1 MTALDKPAPLS
12 GTSTRFHLAKEW
24 LIALMIIV
32 AGLGLY
38 TARLKPHILDSY
50 DQPLYLATAAEAAGL
65 GPGPHDKPLSIMI
78 APLYPSFIAALTHLD
93 PRLAATVACV
103 PAPPDGHLE
112 SCPNDLGL
120 LVWAQLLL
128 AAGTGL
134 LLWRTA
140 YWVTLSKSSAWIAL
154 AAASFGSAEYAEY
167 AHAAMT
173 EALTFFLFAGFDLA
187 FLVAIERRSTKAALL
202 AGALLGFTTLTR
214 PIYLYLALA
223 IVAAALAVAAWRAVA
238 RRAAAR
244 LPVLRLGV
252 SFAVAFAAIVGP
264 WIVRNEL
271 VFGVADITEGY
282 APFVL
287 IQRLAYDDMRPAEWA
302 AGWVYFLPD
311 FGHSWAKALIPA
323 RDYQR
328 LGYEAP
334 DTFYVVGVHN
344 SGIAAPLGGRGPSIV
359 SLIRSEVIPHLG
371 TYIAVTLLLAW
382 RGLWIGRYFSVVTV
396 PMLFWR
402 LARVKDPRWPA
413 LATVAGPPLFVL
425 FLNAAV
431 SGDAARYNII
441 LEPVMAIA
449 AGQVILSWITSLR
462 QRFGTHR
469 LAASGPRL

>member
-1 MTALDKPAPLS
+1 MTALDESGPLS
-12 GTSTRFHLAKEW
+12 GTSAPFHPAKEW
-24 LIALMIIV
+24 LIALMIVV

-38 TARLKPHILDSY
+38 TARLKPHILNSY
-50 DQPLYLATAAEAAGL
+50 DQPLYLATAAEAGAL
-65 GPGPHDKPLSIMI
+65 GPGPHDKPLSMTI
-78 APLYPSFIAALTHLD
+78 APLYPAFIAVLTHLD

-103 PAPPDGHLE
+103 PAPQDGHLE

-140 YWVTLSKSSAWIAL
+140 NQVTLSRSSAWIAL
-154 AAASFGSAEYAEY
+154 IAASFGSAEYAEY

-173 EALTFFLFAGFDLA
+173 ETLTFFLFAGFDLA
-187 FLVAIERRSTKAALL
+187 FLLSIERRSIKAALV
-202 AGALLGFTTLTR
+202 AGALLGLTTLTR

-223 IVAAALAVAAWRAVA
+223 ILAAALAIATWHAVA
-238 RRAAAR
+238 RRAATK
-244 LPVLRLGV
+244 LPTLRLGV

-264 WIVRNEL
+264 WIARNAL
-271 VFGVADITEGY
+271 VFGVANITEGY

-287 IQRLAYDDMRPAEWA
+287 VQRLAYDDMRPKEWL
-302 AGWVYFLPD
+302 AGWIYFLPD
-311 FGHSWAKALIPA
+311 FGHSWAKALLPA
-323 RDYQR
+323 ENYER
-328 LGYEAP
+328 LGYDTP
-334 DTFYVVGVHN
+334 DTLYAAGVDQ
-344 SGIAAPLGGRGPSIV
+344 AATTAPLGAQGPSIV
-359 SLIRSEVIPHLG
+359 SLIRSDILPHLG
-371 TYIAVTLLLAW
+371 TFIAVTLLLAW

-402 LARVKDPRWPA
+402 LARVKAPRWPA
-413 LATVAGPPLFVL
+413 LAIVASPPLFVL

-449 AGQVILSWITSLR
+449 AGQIINSWAMRWRERSSAR
-462 QRFGTHR
+462 R
-469 LAASGPRL
+469 LAATEP